1 MQKFAYTKIRRL
13 RKKIQSKD
21 GLASMKNCLEYKF
34 GFVLFIIQDKKK
46 RYEPPIPTR
55 VGKKAKK
62 NRGPAAAN
70 KLPQGKIFQF
80 RGYSGP
86 CYTSV
91 VELFLGK

>member
-1 MQKFAYTKIRRL
+1 
-13 RKKIQSKD
+13 
-21 GLASMKNCLEYKF
+21 MKNSLQYKF